1 MYTKSSVCQILH
13 LEEYVLYVSFFSLQN
28 GCAGVVF
35 SMSANQ
41 LSTFPFL
48 HWPAYSHYIP
58 NGVFYVCWIYFLSA
72 FPLSTSPG
80 CISLM
85 ASSRPLMNCLQT
97 RDLPCQPELVFLKA
111 ASYFMIIQTIT
122 DYYCYQLQNLCNNRC
137 CITQHYSAMQVDN
150 SYLPGHQNDVTSR
163 TKSSLG
169 LDRV

>member
-1 MYTKSSVCQILH
+1 MIVKTVSTPAFCYSSRCYVHFSTVWMFMLTVSVWRGHVHQVLSVSDPSSRGVCSLCF
-13 LEEYVLYVSFFSLQN
+13 LSLQN

-85 ASSRPLMNCLQT
+85 ASSRPLMNCL
-97 RDLPCQPELVFLKA
+97 
-111 ASYFMIIQTIT
+111 
-122 DYYCYQLQNLCNNRC
+122 
-137 CITQHYSAMQVDN
+137 
-150 SYLPGHQNDVTSR
+150 
-163 TKSSLG
+163 
-169 LDRV
+169 